1 MTGSIVCWTDGG
13 YGHVGY
19 VTEVG
24 QDGQIQILESITI
37 VVGLTHKTQLH
48 QVQYLTFIQ
57 VHKMKK
63 AL

>member
-1 MTGSIVCWTDGG
+1 
-13 YGHVGY
+13 
-19 VTEVG
+19 
-24 QDGQIQILESITI
+24 

>member
-1 MTGSIVCWTDGG
+1 
-13 YGHVGY
+13 
-19 VTEVG
+19 
-24 QDGQIQILESITI
+24 

-63 AL
+63 SAYSTFLLARMVCSRLDLNLKNGS